1 MAQSAN
7 NARRSLRHVTAFL
20 DHLAARGL
28 TLRGCTQADLDGWFG
43 GAGATRWLARPFL
56 VWAAASAHL
65 PRQACVPACPPQAP
79 RPVIDSQE
87 RWAIARRLVADET
100 IAVDDRVAAAL
111 VVLYAQPLA
120 RIAALTT
127 SDIHR
132 SHDGTVIVDLAGNP
146 VPIHEPFATLIG
158 QLPHRRRNGV
168 SDQPGT
174 PWLFP
179 GWAALTAGNSTGYAA
194 GLDPGADPGASDA
207 EHRH

>member
-1 MAQSAN
+1 MG
-7 NARRSLRHVTAFL
+7 H
-20 DHLAARGL
+20 
-28 TLRGCTQADLDGWFG
+28 
-43 GAGATRWLARPFL
+43 
-56 VWAAASAHL
+56 
-65 PRQACVPACPPQAP
+65 
-79 RPVIDSQE
+79 
-87 RWAIARRLVADET
+87 ARRLVADET

-179 GWAALTAGNSTGYAA
+179 RLGRPHRRQ
-194 GLDPGADPGASDA
+194 LDRLRRQPRPRRRPRSQRRRAPTLIT
-207 EHRH
+207 